1 MPGPA
6 PFIDT
11 LDAATTPAASTRPA
25 LLWPG
30 IALTSLAMFVG
41 ITIVVHLLRPDLDVV
56 RNQMSL
62 YLIGPWGHLLQS
74 GYCVLSAGM
83 LALVFGLHGNL
94 QPQARS
100 RIPVALF
107 VTAAVALCITAY
119 AWMDMPHA
127 HITLQGRVHTGAAST
142 AFVCATVGLIWQA
155 VDFRR
160 DAYWRRHLR
169 WALPWAV
176 LCFLALWAM
185 ALCPPALTGLGQ
197 KSVIVL
203 ILGWLLAVALCLMQQ
218 GRQARTA

>member
-1 MPGPA
+1 MPGSAPLLDSLNSARPPA
-6 PFIDT
+6 VP
-11 LDAATTPAASTRPA
+11 TRPA

-30 IALTSLAMFVG
+30 IALASLTAFVG

-74 GYCVLSAGM
+74 AYCVLSAGM
-83 LALVFGLHGNL
+83 LALAFGLHGSL
-94 QPQARS
+94 QPGARS
-100 RIPVALF
+100 RIPPLLF
-107 VTAAVALCITAY
+107 FTAAVALCITAY
-119 AWMDMPHA
+119 AWMDMPGQHS
-127 HITLQGRVHTGAAST
+127 TLQGRVHGGAAST

-155 VDFRR
+155 CNFRN

-203 ILGWLLAVALCLMQQ
+203 ILGWLMAVSLCLVRR
-218 GRQARTA
+218 GRGTA